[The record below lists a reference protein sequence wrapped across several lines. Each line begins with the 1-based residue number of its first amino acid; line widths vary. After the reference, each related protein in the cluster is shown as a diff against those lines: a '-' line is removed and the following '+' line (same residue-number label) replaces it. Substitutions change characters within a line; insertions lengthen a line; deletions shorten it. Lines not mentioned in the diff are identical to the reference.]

1 MNFKAFLMLFS
12 MMYNLDTFTE
22 KFFLLLWEP
31 MTSYRVIN
39 IQNFFGTYVFSQLYY
54 VKKKNQQSIYL

>member
-22 KFFLLLWEP
+22 NFFLLLWEP
-31 MTSYRVIN
+31 MMSYRVIN
-39 IQNFFGTYVFSQLYY
+39 IQNVFGTYVFSQLYY